1 MGGTMNDDSRKVEER
16 TADLVWMFLVLFAR
30 EQG

>member
-1 MGGTMNDDSRKVEER
+1 MGGTMNDNRGKVEER
-16 TADLVWMFLVLFAR
+16 AANLVWMFLVLFTC